1 MALSNACPC
10 KRNMAVSVFVAI
22 NAHASMY
29 CGNDLITEGMTKLDV
44 ISKCGADLKEVAS
57 VNTFGVADRSAFRA
71 STSAV
76 EVWHYNCGESRFN
89 RTLYF
94 DGARLAKIET
104 STTYGAARKDAPEDR
119 N

>member
-1 MALSNACPC
+1 MPAL
-10 KRNMAVSVFVAI
+10 VSVTWQLVLFGPT
-22 NAHASMY
+22 NAHAAMY

-44 ISKCGADLKEVAS
+44 ISKCGAPDLKEVAS

-76 EVWHYNCGESRFN
+76 EVWQHNCGESRFN
-89 RTLYF
+89 GTLYF

-104 STTYGAARKDAPEDR
+104 SRTYGAARKDAPEDR

>member
-1 MALSNACPC
+1 MALSNACPR
-10 KRNMAVSVFVAI
+10 KRNMAVSAFGAT